1 MNIYG
6 YCRISRKTQNIERQ
20 VRNISAAYPTAKII
34 KETYTG
40 TKLLGRKEL
49 DKLLK
54 VLKENDTLIFDS
66 ASRMSRSEE
75 EGCELYET
83 LFKKGIN
90 LIFLKEPH
98 INSSV
103 YKTALENQIKISAET
118 GNIATD
124 NFINNIIE
132 ALNNYT
138 IDLAKEQIRIVFRQA
153 QKEVDDLHQ
162 RTAEGMLTAK
172 LEGKQIGQ
180 AKGAKLTTK
189 KSVLAKEVILKY
201 SKDFNGTLEDEAVI
215 KLAEISRNSFYK
227 YKKELREELV

>member
-83 LFKKGIN
+83 LFKKLMIY
-90 LIFLKEPH
+90 IREQLKEC
-98 INSSV
+98 
-103 YKTALENQIKISAET
+103 
-118 GNIATD
+118 
-124 NFINNIIE
+124 
-132 ALNNYT
+132 
-138 IDLAKEQIRIVFRQA
+138 
-153 QKEVDDLHQ
+153 
-162 RTAEGMLTAK
+162 
-172 LEGKQIGQ
+172 
-180 AKGAKLTTK
+180 
-189 KSVLAKEVILKY
+189 
-201 SKDFNGTLEDEAVI
+201 
-215 KLAEISRNSFYK
+215 
-227 YKKELREELV
+227 